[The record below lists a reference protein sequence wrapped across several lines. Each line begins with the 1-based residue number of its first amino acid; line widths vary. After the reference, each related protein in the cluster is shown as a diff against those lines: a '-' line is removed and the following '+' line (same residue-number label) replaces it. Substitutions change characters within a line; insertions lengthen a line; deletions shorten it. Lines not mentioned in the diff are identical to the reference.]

1 MHADYIANPLYDN
14 NPFIEALPPMLS
26 GKDLIRALAVIPP
39 YSDSDRDRST
49 GERLQLLSSLYEF
62 YQPLSMTV
70 DLYCEIHT
78 AMQHCYG
85 QYSVQSEAATF
96 QNGYSLMHGNALA
109 ASIGGGNSFSVV
121 GVSGL
126 GKSTALQRVLSLYPQ
141 VIEHT
146 EYHGQ
151 KFYCHQIPYLVVQTP
166 HDASIKALILDIYL
180 QIDSLIGTT
189 YQKDALSRRLSIDV
203 LVSQLNQIV
212 RVNHIGLLVIDELQ
226 NIAYRKSDGGIRNI
240 LATHPTA
247 HIIREV
253 YTGTTYQGRR
263 ELDKLLHTVQAGDT
277 IVFDSVSRMSRNADE
292 GCQLYEDLYAQNVTL
307 CFLKEPHINTETYR
321 QTIQRQISTQL
332 KTGNAATDSF
342 VSSVI
347 AALNQYTVDLAK
359 EQIRLAFA
367 QAQKEVDDLH
377 QRTREGMLT
386 AKLNGKQIGQERGRK
401 LVVKKAAACKDA
413 IKKYSK
419 DFDGTLSD
427 ADCIKLIGIARN
439 TYYKYKGELRS
450 TL

>member
-1 MHADYIANPLYDN
+1 MVANDFSHVTQLYLKRNLNYLKFFLQKITLYQINAVPD
-14 NPFIEALPPMLS
+14 FSQKS
-26 GKDLIRALAVIPP
+26 GNF
-39 YSDSDRDRST
+39 
-49 GERLQLLSSLYEF
+49 LQKNGIVLVVNKPSLRG
-62 YQPLSMTV
+62 
-70 DLYCEIHT
+70 DT
-78 AMQHCYG
+78 AMQIYG
-85 QYSVQSEAATF
+85 YCR
-96 QNGYSLMHGNALA
+96 
-109 ASIGGGNSFSVV
+109 I
-121 GVSGL
+121 
-126 GKSTALQRVLSLYPQ
+126 STPQ
-141 VIEHT
+141 
-146 EYHGQ
+146 
-151 KFYCHQIPYLVVQTP
+151 
-166 HDASIKALILDIYL
+166 
-180 QIDSLIGTT
+180 
-189 YQKDALSRRLSIDV
+189 
-203 LVSQLNQIV
+203 
-212 RVNHIGLLVIDELQ
+212 Q
-226 NIAYRKSDGGIRNI
+226 NIERQVRNI
-240 LATHPTA
+240 LSMYPTA

-292 GCQLYEDLYAQNVTL
+292 GCQLYEALYAQNVTL

-332 KTGNAATDSF
+332 ETGNAATDSF

-386 AKLNGKQIGQERGRK
+386 AKLNGKQIGQECGRK
-401 LVVKKAAACKDA
+401 LIVKKAATCKEA

-439 TYYKYKGELRS
+439 TYYKYKRELREAMPV
-450 TL
+450 

>member
-1 MHADYIANPLYDN
+1 MQIYGYCRI
-14 NPFIEALPPMLS
+14 
-26 GKDLIRALAVIPP
+26 
-39 YSDSDRDRST
+39 ST
-49 GERLQLLSSLYEF
+49 
-62 YQPLSMTV
+62 
-70 DLYCEIHT
+70 
-78 AMQHCYG
+78 
-85 QYSVQSEAATF
+85 
-96 QNGYSLMHGNALA
+96 
-109 ASIGGGNSFSVV
+109 
-121 GVSGL
+121 
-126 GKSTALQRVLSLYPQ
+126 PQ
-141 VIEHT
+141 
-146 EYHGQ
+146 
-151 KFYCHQIPYLVVQTP
+151 
-166 HDASIKALILDIYL
+166 
-180 QIDSLIGTT
+180 
-189 YQKDALSRRLSIDV
+189 
-203 LVSQLNQIV
+203 
-212 RVNHIGLLVIDELQ
+212 Q
-226 NIAYRKSDGGIRNI
+226 NIERQVRNI
-240 LATHPTA
+240 LATYPTA

-253 YTGTTYQGRR
+253 YTGTTYQGRK
-263 ELDKLLHTVQAGDT
+263 ELDKLLHIVQLGDT

-386 AKLNGKQIGQERGRK
+386 AKLNGK
-401 LVVKKAAACKDA
+401 KAAACKDA